1 MADASGSSVDLAA
14 TSTRSSGPAPNTNT
28 TTTSPTSRPHAASD
42 AADVPK
48 PDSRESRI
56 QARRAR
62 IDTNRHAQAT
72 RAEAD
77 AAGAAAAA
85 RRAKRD
91 ADALA
96 PASKAAAQTAE
107 SRERMAYVKRRGID
121 DVSHVRIG
129 AVNREHRRRH
139 DEQHRAEILA
149 RKAAECD
156 DAGGK
161 LESRIKAAWEK
172 SLAMSATLATP
183 HDLHQMLV
191 DQKALCEQLLHAKE
205 NLLIEYHAELKR
217 KDDEYVKELKRQA
230 DEIDQLLVRMDQQ
243 FAAFKKSLREELV
256 HIERA
261 HVAERAD
268 AIDANVRE
276 IERLFE
282 SRKASE
288 QRYLDERSRRV
299 HDHADALDE
308 LRVQD
313 AEEYNLVKIKLE
325 TDVQVLEQQL
335 QQMKA
340 TYQLN
345 TEKLEYNYQV
355 LKKRDDENSITVN
368 QQKRRIT
375 RMTDIVNTLKAKL
388 ARQEKQFAGEH
399 ATLQDDYNRI
409 AAQYDDLT
417 KKFRHFQVNDEVKF
431 QELWDMNQDA
441 IRDLVAKVLM
451 ADAVIFHQQL
461 GLPWD
466 PPPVAAALGIDAHAL
481 TSGPVR
487 ASAAAL
493 PATDANDDAVP
504 APALAASAASTAQPS
519 STHPPPPGRPGG
531 LATSSTASNSTPSMS
546 HLLLASSH
554 SVIHAILGML
564 ATEASFL
571 LDDKL
576 ARLLAPLPAH
586 ERALLQ
592 LDTILKA
599 LDVHAHADLVAFLQL
614 FLLPKFHGAAH
625 TLAASVTGQGAPLNE
640 TEPAESMLIHPN
652 QVTKVLMRYLRDRS
666 AAAGARPSPTVPET
680 AEGEDPA
687 DPTVAAAAVGVV
699 QDDRAAI
706 RAHWNQTL
714 AMLDA
719 SRFRHW
725 ETVHRGMDAYHLLLC
740 ARRDLTM
747 EVTDLETQNLEL
759 RTLLREYMAADVNG
773 SLQVPPSHVILS
785 QVQRQQQQM
794 AQQGRGA
801 VVGRADAG
809 GAATGGMGR

>member
-14 TSTRSSGPAPNTNT
+14 ISTRGSGPAPTTNAT
-28 TTTSPTSRPHAASD
+28 TTTPTSRPHSASD
-42 AADVPK
+42 AADAPK

-191 DQKALCEQLLHAKE
+191 DQKVLCEQLLHAKE

-375 RMTDIVNTLKAKL
+375 RMTDIVNTLKSKL

-466 PPPVAAALGIDAHAL
+466 PPPVAAALGIDAHSL

-487 ASAAAL
+487 TSAAAPATDTNGDTAPVPAQTASAA
-493 PATDANDDAVP
+493 
-504 APALAASAASTAQPS
+504 
-519 STHPPPPGRPGG
+519 
-531 LATSSTASNSTPSMS
+531 STPSMS

-625 TLAASVTGQGAPLNE
+625 ALAASIIGQPGAQVDE

-652 QVTKVLMRYLRDRS
+652 MVTKVLMRYLRDRS
-666 AAAGARPSPTVPET
+666 AASGARPSATVPET

-687 DPTVAAAAVGVV
+687 AGPAAGGAVV

-773 SLQVPPSHVILS
+773 SLQVPPSQVIMS

-801 VVGRADAG
+801 VVGRGDAG
-809 GAATGGMGR
+809 GATGGMGR

>member
-14 TSTRSSGPAPNTNT
+14 TSARPGPTTAAAP

-42 AADVPK
+42 AADAPK

-149 RKAAECD
+149 RKSAECD

-191 DQKALCEQLLHAKE
+191 DQKVLCEQLLHAKE

-375 RMTDIVNTLKAKL
+375 RMTDIVNTLKGKL
-388 ARQEKQFAGEH
+388 ARQEKLFAGEH

-487 ASAAAL
+487 ASAATAAT
-493 PATDANDDAVP
+493 ATDANGDTVP
-504 APALAASAASTAQPS
+504 APVPALAASAASTTLS
-519 STHPPPPGRPGG
+519 SSAHPPPPGRPGG
-531 LATSSTASNSTPSMS
+531 LATSTTSNSTPSMS

-599 LDVHAHADLVAFLQL
+599 LDVHAHHDLVAFLQL

-625 TLAASVTGQGAPLNE
+625 ALAASVTGQGAPLGE

-652 QVTKVLMRYLRDRS
+652 MVAKVLMRYLRDRS
-666 AAAGARPSPTVPET
+666 AATGTRPSTTVPES

-687 DPTVAAAAVGVV
+687 DPAAGGAVEV

-773 SLQVPPSHVILS
+773 SLQVPPSQVIMS

-794 AQQGRGA
+794 AQLGRGA
-801 VVGRADAG
+801 VVGRGDAG
-809 GAATGGMGR
+809 GAAMGRMGR